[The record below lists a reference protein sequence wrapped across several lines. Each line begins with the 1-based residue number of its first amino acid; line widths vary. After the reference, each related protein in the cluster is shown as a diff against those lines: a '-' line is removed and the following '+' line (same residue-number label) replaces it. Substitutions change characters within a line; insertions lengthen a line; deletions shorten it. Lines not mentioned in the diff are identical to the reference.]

1 MQLIVRPINE
11 DDARAMLLW
20 HYSEPYTFY
29 NWAGADPEA
38 DVRYFLEPV
47 NHFHVLTNEADVL
60 IGFCSFG
67 EDAQVPGGD
76 YSLDALDVGLGMAP
90 TWVGQGLGNSFLAA
104 ILAFAQESFAPI
116 VFRATIV
123 EFNQHSQRI
132 FANAG
137 FRPVQRFLTT
147 SAPFS
152 DPLVEFVVVLKE
164 L

>member
-104 ILAFAQESFAPI
+104 ILAFAQGNFLPTAL
-116 VFRATIV
+116 RATIA
-123 EFNQHSQRI
+123 EFNQCSRHI

-137 FRPVQRFLTT
+137 FIELQRFLCPG
-147 SAPFS
+147 APLNEL
-152 DPLVEFVVVLKE
+152 PVEFVIVVKE
-164 L
+164 V